1 MIASS
6 YGVAQTDSIKPVKRN
21 SDYKFGV
28 FAGLT
33 VNTTKNLNTTYN
45 PMLNTGINPL
55 VDYKDKIYLNSFS
68 NNFLIPYIGFEL
80 KQNKQFVHSFSISYL
95 QQKINGDLSIYYSVK
110 KTQTIFHEYNFYYF
124 FLAKKTEKI
133 LPFIG
138 ATISA
143 AHKKIDDNVSSITN
157 STFEYDIFDKSNLIL
172 LQVPI
177 GVRFSKNHFFAQ
189 LNTTMTIASYS
200 LGSQNF
206 HASTEIVFQ
215 NQINKYSKF
224 LFIDQLIKEKYF
236 FQNVFEINL
245 GYKF

>member
-1 MIASS
+1 MKTLINSFIALIIASS

-80 KQNKQFVHSFSISYL
+80 KQNKRFVHSFSISYL

-133 LPFIG
+133 LPFICLLY
-138 ATISA
+138 TSDA
-143 AHKKIDDNVSSITN
+143 AD
-157 STFEYDIFDKSNLIL
+157 E
-172 LQVPI
+172 
-177 GVRFSKNHFFAQ
+177 
-189 LNTTMTIASYS
+189 
-200 LGSQNF
+200 
-206 HASTEIVFQ
+206 
-215 NQINKYSKF
+215 
-224 LFIDQLIKEKYF
+224 
-236 FQNVFEINL
+236 
-245 GYKF
+245 